1 MNQIEEPGTEAAE
14 TAAGNVPRQKT
25 WVKLTIEMGPLL
37 LFFVANGMYGIFAAT
52 GAFMVA
58 ILASMVASRH
68 FQGHIPPMLWFTGA
82 VVMVF
87 GGLTIYLADETF
99 IKLKPTIIYSV
110 FAGILIFGLARGRS
124 YLRVVME
131 AGFPPLLDAGWL
143 KMARNWALFFTA
155 AAIVNEI
162 VWRNFSTD
170 FWVSFKLFGFIPAT
184 MLFAIVQIPVI
195 MKYQI
200 ETPDDTPTVDD
211 SDP

>member
-1 MNQIEEPGTEAAE
+1 MGE
-14 TAAGNVPRQKT
+14 TGQSPKQNT
-25 WVKLTIEMGPLL
+25 WIKLGIEMGPLV
-37 LFFVANGMYGIFAAT
+37 LFFVVNGMYGIFAAT

-58 ILASMVASRH
+58 IVTSMVASRH

-87 GGLTIYLADETF
+87 GGLTLYLADETF

-124 YLRVVME
+124 YIRVVME
-131 AGFPPLLDAGWL
+131 AAFPPLDDEGWMKL
-143 KMARNWALFFTA
+143 ARNWALFFVA

-170 FWVSFKLFGFIPAT
+170 FWVSFKLFGFIPMT
-184 MLFAIVQIPVI
+184 FLFAMAQMPVI
-195 MKYQI
+195 LKHQTGSD
-200 ETPDDTPTVDD
+200 EDDA
-211 SDP
+211 